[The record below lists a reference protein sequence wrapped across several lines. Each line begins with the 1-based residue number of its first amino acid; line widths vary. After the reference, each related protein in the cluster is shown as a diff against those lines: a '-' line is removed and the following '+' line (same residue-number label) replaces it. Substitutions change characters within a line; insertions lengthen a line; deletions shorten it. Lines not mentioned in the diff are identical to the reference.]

1 MITVKY
7 FKALADETRLRLFRL
22 LMNYEFNVNEIVSI
36 MDMGQSRI
44 SRHLKILTDTGL
56 LTSRR
61 DGSYVYYN
69 SVSSNEL
76 SDLIRF
82 VDKSFSRYNEFRE
95 DRVRSESLIAE
106 RKTRMQR
113 FFNNIA
119 EKWDSLRQDV
129 FGNFDLNGKIIEKVE
144 NGRVAVDL
152 GCGTGELLLALAA
165 RSERVIG
172 VDSSPNMLKQA
183 RMKTASIDSRVDLRL
198 GEMEHLPV
206 RDGEADLAVASMVLH
221 HLVAPAA
228 GLREIHRI
236 LKPGGKLLIADFE
249 KHDLEMVREKCGDPW
264 LGFAQGEIE
273 KWLVDAGFTL
283 SGTERFEVR
292 HGLQVNLFLSEKKVV
307 LQ

>member
-1 MITVKY
+1 MVTVKY

-36 MDMGQSRI
+36 MGMGQSRI

-82 VDKSFSRYNEFRE
+82 VDKSFTRHNEFPE
-95 DRVRSESLIAE
+95 DRVRSQNLITE

-113 FFNNIA
+113 FFNDIA
-119 EKWDSLRQDV
+119 EQWDSLKRDV
-129 FGNFDLNGKIIEKVE
+129 FGGFDLNEKIIGKV
-144 NGRVAVDL
+144 GHSGVAVDL
-152 GCGTGELLLALAA
+152 GCGTGELIIALAGK
-165 RSERVIG
+165 SERVIG

-183 RMKTASIDSRVDLRL
+183 RMKTAAIEDRVDLRL
-198 GEMEHLPV
+198 GEMEHLPL

-228 GLREIHRI
+228 GIREIHRI
-236 LKPGGKLLIADFE
+236 LKKGGKLLIADFE
-249 KHDLEMVREKCGDPW
+249 KHNIEAIREKCGDPW
-264 LGFAQGEIE
+264 LGFDHGEIE
-273 KWLVDAGFTL
+273 KWLADSGFELFETD
-283 SGTERFEVR
+283 RFEVR
-292 HGLQVNLFLSEKKVV
+292 HGLNVNLFLAEKT
-307 LQ
+307 

>member
-1 MITVKY
+1 MVTVKY

-82 VDKSFSRYNEFRE
+82 VDKSFARYNEFRE

-119 EKWDSLRQDV
+119 EKWDSLRHDV

-165 RSERVIG
+165 RSDRVIG

-198 GEMEHLPV
+198 GEMEHLPI

-249 KHDLEMVREKCGDPW
+249 KHDIEMVREKCGDPW
-264 LGFAQGEIE
+264 MGFAQGEIE
-273 KWLVDAGFTL
+273 KWLIDAGFIL
-283 SGTERFEVR
+283 SGTDRFEVR
-292 HGLQVNLFLSEKKVV
+292 HGLQVNLFLSSK
-307 LQ
+307 